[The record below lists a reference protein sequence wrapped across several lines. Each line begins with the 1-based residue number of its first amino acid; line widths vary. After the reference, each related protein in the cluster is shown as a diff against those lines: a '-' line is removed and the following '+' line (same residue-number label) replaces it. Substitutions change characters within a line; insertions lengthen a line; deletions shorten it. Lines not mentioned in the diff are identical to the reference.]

1 MFKNRKYNLT
11 GKNWL
16 IIGDSI
22 TDKRHHPKTKKY
34 HEYIREKTGC
44 KVLDYGVSGSGF
56 TVKESFLERL
66 QRTPPDADYIT
77 VFGGTNDFRLGSK
90 PLGVFQDKNND
101 SFYGSLHLF
110 FEALIKKYPT
120 KILSAITPLPRWR
133 ESEGDWNSRG
143 ETLKQYAEAIKEVT
157 GFYGIP
163 CKDMYSEGGIYAKN
177 PVFITT
183 FMPDGL
189 HPNSEGHRLFH
200 NKILTFLEGL

>member
-1 MFKNRKYNLT
+1 MFHKRKYNLT

-22 TDKRHHPKTKKY
+22 TDKRHQPKTKKY
-34 HEYIREKTGC
+34 HELISEKTGC
-44 KVLDYGVSGSGF
+44 KVMDYGVSGSGF

-90 PLGVFQDKNND
+90 PLGVFTDRNNE

-110 FEALIKKYPT
+110 FQAMIKKYPT
-120 KILSAITPLPRWR
+120 KQLSAITPLPRWR
-133 ESEGDWNSRG
+133 KSEGDFNSRG
-143 ETLKQYAEAIKEVT
+143 ETLKQYTEAIRKVT

-163 CKDMYSEGGIYAKN
+163 CKDMHSEGGIYAKN
-177 PVFITT
+177 PVFLSAC
-183 FMPDGL
+183 MPDGL
-189 HPNSEGHRLFH
+189 HPNSEGHRYFH